1 MTETEKALHREIT
14 RLETKIEKLTRD
26 LQMAEEFNF
35 KTYAENRELTK
46 KVKEYERLREWD
58 RAIEGGM
65 LY

>member
-26 LQMAEEFNF
+26 LQRAEEFNF
-35 KTYAENRELTK
+35 KTYVENRELTK

-65 LY
+65 L